1 MHYEDFLVYTED
13 TSDFCA
19 VFACFII
26 RQHIVQNSTQLSLAE
41 EKQMK
46 CAFMAPHS
54 RPNQVK
60 SPNTYSQ
67 ADVKAFMK
75 SNLY

>member
-1 MHYEDFLVYTED
+1 MKIFLVDTED

-26 RQHIVQNSTQLSLAE
+26 RQHIVQNSTQLSLAAE

-67 ADVKAFMK
+67 ADIKAFMK
-75 SNLY
+75 FNLY

>member
-1 MHYEDFLVYTED
+1 MKIYLVYTED

-19 VFACFII
+19 VFACFVIK
-26 RQHIVQNSTQLSLAE
+26 QHIVQNSIQLSLAAE

-46 CAFMAPHS
+46 CAFKTSHS

-60 SPNTYSQ
+60 SPSTYSQ